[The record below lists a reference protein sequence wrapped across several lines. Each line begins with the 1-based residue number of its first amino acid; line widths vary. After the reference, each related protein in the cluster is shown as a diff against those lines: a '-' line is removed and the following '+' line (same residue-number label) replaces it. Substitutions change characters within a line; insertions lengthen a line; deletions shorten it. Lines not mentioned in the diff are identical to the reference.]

1 MNSAESQ
8 MTSSSKQS
16 RNSLDEH
23 DLTNKRL
30 KIDHADQNNQTHQF
44 STTKN
49 QSTYVKAIQ
58 KNVFK
63 KQSQFFIESLLT
75 DQQQIDV
82 KELPSSLETLPNE
95 LLVVIFSHLTLHDLV
110 RTFYGLNCRFN
121 SLVFA
126 STRHCSLPY
135 KTPLVCKIKLIRFAS
150 NNQQPITIDLLY
162 LIENV
167 FRSYNQTLQFNFWG
181 LRLSDFCFG
190 QLTSARALMPKLTN
204 VTNLDLDSW
213 DMSKLD
219 AIIFVTWLKLVPNV
233 RQLDMT
239 SMDDS
244 AKMILAK
251 QLRQLV
257 ATDNRLMYI
266 LCRIQ
271 RVRIFTSTDKTDYPR
286 QQLTYEIFAKIFP
299 KAIVYRQ

>member
-16 RNSLDEH
+16 RNSLGI
-23 DLTNKRL
+23 L
-30 KIDHADQNNQTHQF
+30 F
-44 STTKN
+44 
-49 QSTYVKAIQ
+49 
-58 KNVFK
+58 
-63 KQSQFFIESLLT
+63 
-75 DQQQIDV
+75 
-82 KELPSSLETLPNE
+82 NE
-95 LLVVIFSHLTLHDLV
+95 LSDFAWQINKG
-110 RTFYGLNCRFN
+110 RLNAPN
-121 SLVFA
+121 NYLS
-126 STRHCSLPY
+126 
-135 KTPLVCKIKLIRFAS
+135 KIKLIRFA
-150 NNQQPITIDLLY
+150 NKNQQPITIDLLY

-286 QQLTYEIFAKIFP
+286 QQLTYEIFTKIFP

>member
-1 MNSAESQ
+1 MNSAENQ
-8 MTSSSKQS
+8 TTSPNKQS
-16 RNSLDEH
+16 RSSLDEH

-30 KIDHADQNNQTHQF
+30 KIDHADQNNQTHQV

-49 QSTYVKAIQ
+49 QSTYVKTIQ

-82 KELPSSLETLPNE
+82 KQLPS
-95 LLVVIFSHLTLHDLV
+95 I
-110 RTFYGLNCRFN
+110 
-121 SLVFA
+121 
-126 STRHCSLPY
+126 
-135 KTPLVCKIKLIRFAS
+135 
-150 NNQQPITIDLLY
+150 
-162 LIENV
+162 

-181 LRLSDFCFG
+181 LHLSDFCFG
-190 QLTSARALMPKLTN
+190 QLTGARALMPKLTN
-204 VTNLDLDSW
+204 VTNLDLNSW

-257 ATDNRLMYI
+257 AIDNRLMYI
-266 LCRIQ
+266 LCRIR

-286 QQLTYEIFAKIFP
+286 QQFTYEIFTKIFP
-299 KAIVYRQ
+299 KAIVHRQ